1 MYDMETAGEEEVAFF
16 DDENQLGVGEYMVVV
31 EECHDPESELRP
43 RSEDRYVEIDFQL
56 AEEQD
61 GQFVGG
67 ASTSRID
74 SVSKH
79 ATQVVVVKDQ
89 DSEDFEDAEGER
101 KRKYSMKN
109 RQPASYFKCK
119 LCGVIVK
126 HPSKILEHLRIHT
139 GERPFPCTQCTLTFT
154 QVGALKAHLRIHN
167 REKPYVCKYCIKHF
181 TTAGQRTAHIRV
193 CPTLKGLPEE
203 RSAVRTRASSSISE
217 RRTEGLN
224 LDQINEEMIHRQPK
238 LEDQNS
244 SNNIIVVDHGQS
256 RMHGEDE
263 IELEVVDA
271 GYPEDHNDYV
281 YVEEGDPEERAPKLT
296 YHGEENDEYD
306 PDAEDSASGPVFV
319 KEEILVGIAEG
330 IGGGNF
336 SRHGNRNRK
345 SRSRPHIPLPEECY
359 YSQAIKGQGNDDEQ
373 GYQEYEEED
382 ALHIQNAAELSSK
395 DVQES
400 EVEFRTI
407 YAAKRQPPSK
417 GRRNPDRDAKDCV
430 YVDSSLYEFA
440 APQAMDP
447 NDSVLM
453 AARPVKSHGPRRKR
467 PNESQHIQKL
477 QHSPQICRPESQSS
491 RKRVGN
497 LDWIIDAIAEG
508 KSVDLSSPHS
518 RRQATFH
525 TCEHCGLQ
533 LKYPSKIAAHMR
545 THTKEKPFKCEI
557 CGAGF
562 AQNTTLRMHLRRHL
576 DQKPYQCPDIS
587 CGQRFINGGLLNAH
601 IQKRHM
607 QTRRFACLNNC
618 GKVFKTNKEREKH
631 EENCQ
636 GMEGKYDYDTEEYG
650 ENSNGP
656 IRMEVTVS
664 YEDEPAE
671 LYEDADDSY
680 YY

>member
-1 MYDMETAGEEEVAFF
+1 MYDMETAGEGEDEVAFF
-16 DDENQLGVGEYMVVV
+16 ADETQLGVGEYMVVV
-31 EECHDPESELRP
+31 EESHHPESELRP
-43 RSEDRYVEIDFQL
+43 GSEDRYVEIDFQG
-56 AEEQD
+56 AEDQN

-67 ASTSRID
+67 ASTSKID
-74 SVSKH
+74 AISKN
-79 ATQVVVVKDQ
+79 ATQVMVVKDL
-89 DSEDFEDAEGER
+89 DSEEFEDAEGQR

-119 LCGVIVK
+119 LCGIIVK
-126 HPSKILEHLRIHT
+126 HPSKIVEHLRIHT

-154 QVGALKAHLRIHN
+154 QIGALKAHLRIHN
-167 REKPYVCKYCIKHF
+167 REKPYVCKFCIKHF
-181 TTAGQRTAHIRV
+181 TTSGQRSAHLRV
-193 CPTLKGLPEE
+193 CPALKGLSEE
-203 RSAVRTRASSSISE
+203 RLAVRTRSSSRISE
-217 RRTEGLN
+217 RRTEGRH
-224 LDQINEEMIHRQPK
+224 LDQIGGAIHRQPQ

-271 GYPEDHNDYV
+271 GYPEALDHNDYV
-281 YVEEGDPEERAPKLT
+281 YVEEGDPEETAPKLT

-306 PDAEDSASGPVFV
+306 PDAEDSSSVPVYV
-319 KEEILVGIAEG
+319 KEEILLGMKP
-330 IGGGNF
+330 
-336 SRHGNRNRK
+336 SQK
-345 SRSRPHIPLPEECY
+345 SRSRSHIPLPEECY
-359 YSQAIKGQGNDDEQ
+359 YSQAIKDQGSDGEEEYQ
-373 GYQEYEEED
+373 VYQEED
-382 ALHIQNAAELSSK
+382 GLHIQTASEPSSK

-447 NDSVLM
+447 NDGVLI

-467 PNESQHIQKL
+467 PNESQHIEQL
-477 QHSPQICRPESQSS
+477 QHTPEMCRPESQSS
-491 RKRVGN
+491 RKNVRN

-508 KSVDLSSPHS
+508 KPVDLASPHS

-576 DQKPYQCPDIS
+576 DQKPYQCPDVS

-631 EENCQ
+631 EQNCHA
-636 GMEGKYDYDTEEYG
+636 MEGKYAYDMEEYG
-650 ENSNGP
+650 EDSNGA

-664 YEDEPAE
+664 YDDQPAE
-671 LYEDADDSY
+671 AYEDSY